1 MGCEARKEVGWG
13 ARKQKDEEGAPV
25 NNGLAAI
32 SRICG
37 ARALGTLALAAA
49 LFALPAG
56 GARALDPAFVTFG
69 GGIWDMN
76 GDESAGT
83 ASIEYQHDKR
93 LFWEFKPMGGLM
105 GTFDGGF
112 YVYAGVA
119 IDIFLGRRFVLTPSF
134 APGLYSDG
142 GGKDLGHTV
151 EFRSSVKLAYRFD
164 SRARLGL
171 ELYHMSN
178 AGLDD
183 VNPGANALMLTYSVP
198 LGNGTP

>member
-1 MGCEARKEVGWG
+1 M
-13 ARKQKDEEGAPV
+13 GAPV
-25 NNGLAAI
+25 KNGLAAI

-37 ARALGTLALAAA
+37 ARLLGALALAAVLLA
-49 LFALPAG
+49 VPAD

-76 GDESAGT
+76 GDESTGT

-93 LFWEFKPMGGLM
+93 LFWEFKPMGGVM

-112 YVYAGVA
+112 YAYAGVA

-134 APGLYSDG
+134 APGLYADG

-151 EFRSSVKLAYRFD
+151 EFRSSVKLGYRFD
-164 SRARLGL
+164 NRARLGL

-178 AGLDD
+178 AGLDR
-183 VNPGANALMLTYSVP
+183 VNPGANALMLTYSLP